1 MLKSFHVAPLGQNY
15 TEFLE
20 SSHDKS
26 LATFL
31 QERLEKYKE
40 CTLRLAHSHEGTLT
54 GDLSAVRGGGGV
66 DALVDGLIA
75 IHDDTR
81 AVLNTENWGA
91 LPAFWDRCKY
101 SCTLTSQIWFSYDAQ
116 RTFCNTL
123 CCILQPIVDK
133 TVSQLKLLRINKDD
147 FETLKALTRGQYG
160 KVHRHIRLTKRAA
173 TVEGAHAMIVLEL

>member
-40 CTLRLAHSHEGTLT
+40 CTLQLS

-101 SCTLTSQIWFSYDAQ
+101 SC
-116 RTFCNTL
+116 N
-123 CCILQPIVDK
+123 
-133 TVSQLKLLRINKDD
+133 
-147 FETLKALTRGQYG
+147 
-160 KVHRHIRLTKRAA
+160 
-173 TVEGAHAMIVLEL
+173 

>member
-40 CTLRLAHSHEGTLT
+40 CTLRLAHSHEDTLT
-54 GDLSAVRGGGGV
+54 GNLSTVRGGGGI

-91 LPAFWDRCKY
+91 LPAFWDRCKTHP
-101 SCTLTSQIWFSYDAQ
+101 CTGCHSMLYLH
-116 RTFCNTL
+116 CL
-123 CCILQPIVDK
+123 
-133 TVSQLKLLRINKDD
+133 
-147 FETLKALTRGQYG
+147 
-160 KVHRHIRLTKRAA
+160 
-173 TVEGAHAMIVLEL
+173 